1 MLSRCYPMAP
11 RWDSILNAALGELD
25 FVLLPM
31 ESCEGFKQNIAMIR
45 SIFGWMRW
53 KVGQRPVRDLIKRN
67 NNKVCVSMKMERK
80 REMEDYFTQD
90 RSAMIPMLRSSQSNR
105 EKRHFYR
112 NDSAAMQLLIVFSLG
127 LQMSSRD
134 RLLQR
139 LCRKIWRWPP
149 FSSSPTDQGW

>member
-1 MLSRCYPMAP
+1 
-11 RWDSILNAALGELD
+11 
-25 FVLLPM
+25 
-31 ESCEGFKQNIAMIR
+31 
-45 SIFGWMRW
+45 
-53 KVGQRPVRDLIKRN
+53 
-67 NNKVCVSMKMERK
+67 MKMERK

-112 NDSAAMQLLIVFSLG
+112 NDSAAMQSLIVFSLG

-139 LCRKIWRWPP
+139 LCRKI
-149 FSSSPTDQGW
+149 